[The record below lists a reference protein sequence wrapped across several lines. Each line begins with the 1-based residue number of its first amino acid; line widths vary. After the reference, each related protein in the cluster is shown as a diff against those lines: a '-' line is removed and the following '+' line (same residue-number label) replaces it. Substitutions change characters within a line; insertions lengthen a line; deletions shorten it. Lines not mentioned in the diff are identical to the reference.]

1 MHLYVRDSMCA
12 FWKGCLASVIAE
24 KIFRDAKQLSLSMS
38 GMMLFRD
45 ISCKIPIFQ
54 TLGGWGGVPR
64 SVNGLNIYTFDLDC
78 MFATV
83 LYFPW
88 VLRCFPRFSFVLIP
102 FLTYVII
109 LSWVCTAHFASRAM
123 FWFLTVRP
131 KCCGTSRRSM
141 DHDSG
146 EKTI

>member
-1 MHLYVRDSMCA
+1 M
-12 FWKGCLASVIAE
+12 ASVIAE
-24 KIFRDAKQLSLSMS
+24 KIFRDDKQLSLSML

-64 SVNGLNIYTFDLDC
+64 SVNVNGLNIYTFDLDC

-88 VLRCFPRFSFVLIP
+88 VLHCFPRFSFVLIP

-123 FWFLTVRP
+123 F
-131 KCCGTSRRSM
+131 
-141 DHDSG
+141 
-146 EKTI
+146 